1 MQRSRVYSFTDP
13 ESEEHAASEII
24 RTRAS
29 VKYKDFFIVFII
41 PFASLRHKQG
51 NVNIPLSSLQFCS
64 KIDYTV
70 S

>member
-29 VKYKDFFIVFII
+29 VKYKDFFIVT
-41 PFASLRHKQG
+41 P
-51 NVNIPLSSLQFCS
+51 P
-64 KIDYTV
+64 KIHNLALNTL
-70 S
+70 